1 MEISDKSPYA
11 SIYNLIPGKYQL
23 TFELNETTTE
33 TLKFSILDNFQIK
46 PRLLLMSILINDD
59 FQLINK
65 GSILHFNFKL
75 VGIIALD
82 SVDIYIKTYFLKE
95 KSDTLNGV
103 FSGIDSENR
112 LVNGNVFYCAY

>member
-1 MEISDKSPYA
+1 M
-11 SIYNLIPGKYQL
+11 
-23 TFELNETTTE
+23 
-33 TLKFSILDNFQIK
+33 DNFQIK
-46 PRLLLMSILINDD
+46 PLTSNVHFENDD

-112 LVNGNVFYCAY
+112 LVNGNVFIAHIK